1 MMQTAT
7 RIAAVTAVMAIM
19 AASCG
24 KDSGSETAAPAP
36 ATSPAPAAAVPAP
49 APTPSPAAAATSA
62 VTVQPMH
69 SEGSLI
75 RYPRVSG
82 LADAALQAKVNAIF
96 AAREKSAHEDREGCF
111 DLVRDAGETP
121 TDANFSVK
129 IDVRY
134 VSARYVSLEIRRSYS
149 CAGPYPNDDV
159 PEPLTIDLTTGT
171 EVVWRKTF
179 KLDPAP
185 TESGGDL
192 PDHVVRAYK
201 VRYARE
207 GGRDVPEC
215 KGVIQ
220 QGFGNLFVRLDARR
234 GVVMQPDLPHVAA
247 ACADEIAF
255 SVDEIAP
262 QIADASFL
270 ADLRATVRPNR

>member
-1 MMQTAT
+1 MKCVAMG
-7 RIAAVTAVMAIM
+7 IAAVTAVMAIM
-19 AASCG
+19 VASCG
-24 KDSGSETAAPAP
+24 KQDGGETPASAPVASAAAPAP
-36 ATSPAPAAAVPAP
+36 AVAAPAPAAAA
-49 APTPSPAAAATSA
+49 TPA
-62 VTVQPMH
+62 VTIQPMH

-75 RYPRVSG
+75 HYPRVSG
-82 LADAALQAKVNAIF
+82 LADAAVQAKVNAIV
-96 AAREKSAHEDREGCF
+96 AAREKQAAEDREGCF

-159 PEPLTIDLTTGT
+159 PEPLTIDLTAGT
-171 EVVWRKTF
+171 EVVWRKIF

-201 VRYARE
+201 VRYAKE

-215 KGVIQ
+215 KDVIQ
-220 QGFGNLFVRLDARR
+220 QGVSTLFVRLDARR
-234 GVVMQPDLPHVAA
+234 GVVMQPELPHVAA

-255 SVDEIAP
+255 PVDEIAP
-262 QIADASFL
+262 QIADADFL
-270 ADLRATVRPNR
+270 TDLRATVQPHR